1 MTTRALRQNV
11 FICYSHA
18 DTKYLKPFELKLQPA
33 VGDKLSVW
41 SDQRIAAGADWHSEI
56 ERQLHAATAALLLVS
71 DTFLSSSY
79 IRTVELPTILE
90 RHAKEG
96 LDVFWVPISWILE
109 EQVALSRVQAAW
121 PLGQPLISLSKSKRD
136 EAVKKICERVLS
148 GIGQLTYVSE
158 ERVDRLLDD
167 VQRLL
172 PPHSLKAAEPIGDG
186 DFAVVYRGEMD
197 GRAVAVK
204 VLVDCPMRNHLTR
217 FSEFV
222 HDVADLTHPSV
233 ARLYRAALDKN
244 PQFLVLEYVKAPCLG
259 RHLRTV
265 GRPFETDEVVSLVQG
280 LALALHEYHRRRV
293 VYGPLTAN
301 DVFYDQERNLLRIS
315 AVGLSNYLAVNDPIS
330 GGFPRGPVAASY
342 LVPEQYTG
350 AMYGPRSD
358 QYSLGLIAFEM
369 LEGKQPVCP
378 ACPADLEVKRKFFQN
393 PESFAGEWKR
403 RHPSLASIV
412 FRMLAEDPDE
422 RWESLRVVA
431 ERLGE
436 SEPEAIAVAKASYG
450 RSCQG
455 NQAFYAAFYERLFAK
470 HPAMRGYFRD
480 LEQQYSKLD
489 SSVQFLLNFTDA
501 PRVEPTVL
509 TGTAEQHR
517 RFAITPAQF
526 DDFAQSFLDTLRSV
540 GESEQAVH
548 AWKLSIRPGLEYL
561 KQQASATPKPFSSRE
576 HPPAGTAH
584 PGLSDS
590 RTGKRP
596 SGARRRPE
604 RVPVAS
610 R

>member
-1 MTTRALRQNV
+1 MTTRVLRQNV

-18 DTKYLKPFELKLQPA
+18 DTKYLKHFELKLRPA

-41 SDQRIAAGADWHSEI
+41 SDQKIAAGADWHSEI

-71 DTFLSSSY
+71 DSFLSSSY

-96 LDVFWVPISWILE
+96 LDVFWVPISWILDK
-109 EQVALSRVQAAW
+109 QVALSALQAAW
-121 PLGQPLISLSKSKRD
+121 PLDQPLISLSKSKRD

-148 GIGQLTYVSE
+148 AIGQLTYVSE

-172 PPHSLKAAEPIGDG
+172 PPHSLNAAEPIGDG

-204 VLVDCPMRNHLTR
+204 VLVDYPMRNHLKG

-222 HDVADLTHPSV
+222 HDIADLTHPSV
-233 ARLYRAALDKN
+233 ASLYQAVLDEN
-244 PQFLVLEYVKAPCLG
+244 PQFLVLEYVQAPCLG
-259 RHLRTV
+259 RYLRTV
-265 GRPFETDEVVSLVQG
+265 DRPFETDHVVSLVQG
-280 LALALHEYHRRRV
+280 LALALDEYHRRRV

-342 LVPEQYTG
+342 MVPEQYTG
-350 AMYGPRSD
+350 AIYGPRSD

-369 LEGKQPVCP
+369 LEGKQPVCL

-393 PESFAGEWKR
+393 PESFAGEWKS
-403 RHPSLASIV
+403 RHPLLASIV
-412 FRMLAEDPDE
+412 FRMLSEDPDE

-436 SEPEAIAVAKASYG
+436 IESEAIAVAKASYG
-450 RSCQG
+450 RSCQR
-455 NQAFYAAFYERLFAK
+455 NQGFYAAFYERLFAK
-470 HPAMRGYFRD
+470 HPAIRVYFRD
-480 LEQQYSKLD
+480 LDQQYSKLD

-540 GESEQAVH
+540 GESEQVVH
-548 AWKLSIRPGLEYL
+548 AWKRSIRPGLEYL
-561 KQQASATPKPFSSRE
+561 KRQASAAPTPLSSRE
-576 HPPAGTAH
+576 HPPVGTAH
-584 PGLSDS
+584 PGLSNS
-590 RTGKRP
+590 RTGKRS